1 MLNELVYRM
10 GDLVAQHG
18 FSGTVSHVRGA
29 GSERFSHLTAEAM
42 YYLTM
47 LAEKG
52 VEEAVVLVEAL

>member
-1 MLNELVYRM
+1 MKNEIVYEI

-18 FSGTVSHVRGA
+18 FTGTVSHVRGV

-42 YYLTM
+42 YYVAM

-52 VEEAVVLVEAL
+52 VEEAVVLLEVL

>member
-1 MLNELVYRM
+1 MINELVYKM

-18 FSGTVSHVRGA
+18 FVGKVSSVRGI

-42 YYLTM
+42 MYLAQ

-52 VEEAVVLVEAL
+52 IEEAVVLSEVL

>member
-1 MLNELVYRM
+1 MINELVYKI

-18 FSGTVSHVRGA
+18 FVGTVSNVRGV

-42 YYLTM
+42 MYLAQ

-52 VEEAVVLVEAL
+52 IEEAVVLLEVL

>member
-1 MLNELVYRM
+1 MKNEIVYEI

-18 FSGTVSHVRGA
+18 FVGAVSHVRGV

-42 YYLTM
+42 YYLSM

-52 VEEAVVLVEAL
+52 IEEAVTLVELL

>member
-1 MLNELVYRM
+1 MKNELVYEM

-18 FSGTVSHVRGA
+18 FTGTLSHVRGV

-42 YYLTM
+42 YYLAA

-52 VEEAVVLVEAL
+52 IEEAVTLVELL

>member
-1 MLNELVYRM
+1 MKNELVYEM

-18 FSGTVSHVRGA
+18 FTGTVSHVRGV

-42 YYLTM
+42 YYLAM

-52 VEEAVVLVEAL
+52 IEEAVVLVELL